1 MQIKG
6 QLSNLNKS
14 NQTLTE
20 YMQNIKSR
28 ANELVIMNAPVNNE
42 DLIVKILNGLRDEFK
57 DLEVAIQA

>member
-57 DLEVAIQA
+57 DLEFSIKA

>member
-28 ANELVIMNAPVNNE
+28 ANEFVIMNAPVNNE

-57 DLEVAIQA
+57 DLEFSIKA

>member
-42 DLIVKILNGLRDEFK
+42 DLIVKILNGLRDGFK

>member
-42 DLIVKILNGLRDEFK
+42 DPTIKILNGLRDEFK